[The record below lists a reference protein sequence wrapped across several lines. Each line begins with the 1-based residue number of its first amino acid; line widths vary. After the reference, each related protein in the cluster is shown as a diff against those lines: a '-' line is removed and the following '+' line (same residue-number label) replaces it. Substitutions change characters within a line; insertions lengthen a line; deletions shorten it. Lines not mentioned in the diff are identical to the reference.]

1 MNMTPIRPEPPEE
14 PKPEETPK
22 PDAGFGPAQWFWA
35 IVVAVV
41 FLGPLA
47 VWLYRLAFGL

>member
-1 MNMTPIRPEPPEE
+1 VNMTPIRPEPSEE
-14 PKPEETPK
+14 PERPPVTR
-22 PDAGFGPAQWFWA
+22 FGPAQWFWA
-35 IVVAVV
+35 ITISVV